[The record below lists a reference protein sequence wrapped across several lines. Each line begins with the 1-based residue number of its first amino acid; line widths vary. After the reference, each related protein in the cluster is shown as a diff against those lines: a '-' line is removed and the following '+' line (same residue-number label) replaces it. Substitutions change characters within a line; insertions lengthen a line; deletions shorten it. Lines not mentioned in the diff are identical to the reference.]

1 MPRFKFKSFIFIN
14 AEFYDIMKRYL
25 LLLLVCTALS
35 GYAQH
40 TINNYKYVLVPEQF
54 SFFKQIDQYGLNNLT
69 KALLEEKGFTVYFDN
84 KDLPA
89 DIANNKCRAMNA
101 DLIEKKGMFTTTLTL
116 VLKDCQGNV
125 VFKGKEGKSREKEF
139 NASYNEALR
148 NAFASLNELPY
159 AFTVE
164 RTGTAV
170 VETRA
175 VDVPAKVPAVPAS
188 APVNQPAVAAEVT
201 QASGTLYAQATAN
214 GFQLIDTTPKKV
226 LTLFKTSVAD
236 YFIAGNGQLN
246 GIVLKKNGE
255 WFFEYYSNDKFIS
268 EKLLIKF

>member
-14 AEFYDIMKRYL
+14 GEFYDTMKRYF

-35 GYAQH
+35 GYAQN

-89 DIANNKCRAMNA
+89 EIANNKCRAMNA
-101 DLIEKKGMFTTTLTL
+101 DLTEKKGMFTTTLTL
-116 VLKDCQGNV
+116 VLKDCQGNI

-139 NASYNEALR
+139 NASYTEALR

-159 AFTVE
+159 TYRAEAMGTTVM
-164 RTGTAV
+164 RTAEVTVPVAIPTAPV
-170 VETRA
+170 
-175 VDVPAKVPAVPAS
+175 
-188 APVNQPAVAAEVT
+188 PVNQLAVAAEVT
-201 QASGTLYAQATAN
+201 QPSGTLYAQATAN

-226 LTLFKTSVAD
+226 LTLFKTSAPD
-236 YFIAGNGQLN
+236 YFIADNGPAK

-255 WFFEYYSNDKFIS
+255 WFFEYYSNDKLIS